1 MIFGLFG
8 LFGILGLLLL
18 LGIIQ
23 HRRRWFRIQ
32 SHYDITIDAGQES
45 FYLVSELPK
54 TRKAAVDFEIRDCNA
69 RGAALLGQ
77 SRSQLI
83 GKKLSS
89 LCKDNPAGHVL
100 GICTNVYETGT
111 FQDQFFLTADTRV
124 ASGWVQRRVVRA
136 GSMMAVTLH
145 DISESKVHEEE
156 LTQIANLDTLT
167 LLANRHW
174 LMTFLPAAISRAH
187 AKGVSLAI
195 LLIDIDDFKNIND
208 VLGHDTGDELL
219 CAVAS
224 RLNTLCGPHD
234 SLARLGG
241 DEFTMVL
248 EQLQD
253 VAEAEQKAQH
263 IVDAFERAF
272 NFNSDYGRVRVSI
285 GISVYPAHADDA
297 RALMKFADLAMY
309 AAKMCGKARYCLYEP
324 HLSERLNS
332 RINARKALE
341 EAVENH
347 QFLLY
352 YQPRIN
358 AQTGIFCSMEA
369 LIRWAHPSRGL
380 VLPHEFIPL
389 AEECGLIAQIGAMVI
404 DQTCA
409 QLARWHAQKLPCV
422 PISVNVSLKQFDHTD
437 VTALIRD
444 TLHKYHL
451 PASLIEVELTESC
464 MMSSHIDI
472 ASHLAG
478 LHALGVKLLV
488 DDFGTGYSSLSQLQ
502 QLDLD
507 VLKVDRA
514 FAKELDGNA
523 EGAVFFKAIISMAH
537 ALNMTV
543 VAEGIETET
552 QLRTLQNLGC
562 NEIQGFLIAPPLPA
576 ADIPALLL
584 KKVWSPF
591 FQPVDAMNV

>member
-1 MIFGLFG
+1 MIIAL
-8 LFGILGLLLL
+8 LAIVSLLLL
-18 LGIIQ
+18 LGVMR
-23 HRRRWFRIQ
+23 HRRRWIGIQ
-32 SHYDITIDAGQES
+32 SDYDITIDAGQES
-45 FYLVSELPK
+45 FYLVSELSRPIK
-54 TRKAAVDFEIRDCNA
+54 GAVDFEIRDCNA

-77 SRSQLI
+77 SRSELI
-83 GKKLSS
+83 GKKLSM
-89 LCKDNPAGHVL
+89 LCREHPAGHVL
-100 GICTNVYETGT
+100 GICANIFEAGT
-111 FQDQFFLTADTRV
+111 YQDQLCLATDSLIS
-124 ASGWVQRRVVRA
+124 SGWVQRRLVRA
-136 GSMMAVTLH
+136 GNMMAVTLH

-156 LTQIANLDTLT
+156 LTQIANSDALT

-174 LMTFLPAAISRAH
+174 LMEFLPDAISRA
-187 AKGVSLAI
+187 KVNGDFLAI

-219 CAVAS
+219 RSVAL

-248 EQLQD
+248 ERLQN
-253 VAEAEQKAQH
+253 VAEAEQKAQR
-263 IVDAFERAF
+263 IVNAFEQAF
-272 NFNSDYGRVRVSI
+272 DFDSDHGRVRVSI
-285 GISVYPAHADDA
+285 GTSVYPTHAADA
-297 RALMKFADLAMY
+297 QALMRFADLAMY
-309 AAKMCGKARYCLYEP
+309 AAKISGKARYCLYEP

-332 RINARKALE
+332 RLGARKSLE
-341 EAVENH
+341 EAVENNE
-347 QFLLY
+347 FLLY
-352 YQPRIN
+352 YQPRID
-358 AQTGIFCSMEA
+358 AQTGCFCSMEA

-380 VLPHEFIPL
+380 VLPQEFIPL

-409 QLARWHAQKLPCV
+409 QLAMWHAQKLPCL
-422 PISVNVSLKQFDHTD
+422 PISVNLSLKQFDHTD

-444 TLHKYHL
+444 TLQKYHL

-464 MMSSHIDI
+464 MMSSNIDI
-472 ASHLAG
+472 ESHLAG

-514 FAKELDGNA
+514 FAKELDGNP

-552 QLRTLQNLGC
+552 QLRTLQDLGC

-591 FQPVDAMNV
+591 FQPADTMEA